1 MIHRVCTARAHC
13 RQDWSDVGRCDE
25 EFKDRSRVASAAN
38 VYLDRQHSRGVRAVA
53 VGRLRR
59 RVARARVERGGHIGP
74 NGSKAATEVGTGGYY
89 ESKWEINRKESF
101 SLNLFDTINIP
112 GKPRSLDTFSGR
124 NIDNADGVRL
134 VGPCID
140 CADKIPLNVP
150 DDLYHS
156 LSRELDVELFAVL

>member
-74 NGSKAATEVGTGGYY
+74 NGSKAATEVGTRGDY
-89 ESKWEINRKESF
+89 ESK
-101 SLNLFDTINIP
+101 
-112 GKPRSLDTFSGR
+112 
-124 NIDNADGVRL
+124 
-134 VGPCID
+134 
-140 CADKIPLNVP
+140 
-150 DDLYHS
+150 
-156 LSRELDVELFAVL
+156 